1 MKKNPADNRSSIV
14 PVSRGRRA
22 FLRGISGSG
31 LVVGSLLVGAD
42 AVADEPRGVE
52 SEEGYREN
60 GHIRRYYELSR
71 F

>member
-1 MKKNPADNRSSIV
+1 MKNPADDHGRRIA
-14 PVSRGRRA
+14 PVSRSRRA

-31 LVVGSLLVGAD
+31 LVVGSLLVSAD
-42 AVADEPRGVE
+42 ADAEEPRSVE